1 MRLAKKGSLAYAA
14 LLGSL
19 ALAASASA
27 ATKTVCASGCPFQQI
42 QPAIDAATPGTVITI
57 GTGKYFENL
66 VVDKSVTLR
75 GAGLETIVYPSSSKP
90 ECAGGSLC
98 GGTASNGI
106 LVEADGV
113 TITNLWLEGDNPNL
127 TSGVERGGADID
139 ARNGIITNHE
149 AGVFNGLVVS
159 RVKVSDVFLRGIY
172 ASSGGTF
179 KFTHDTVDNVQG
191 NEASIGIFAFE
202 GAGEMTADKVT
213 RANDAISANWS
224 KGIKFTKNV
233 VLKSGSGIHTD
244 NNGGSGG
251 EADLIQ
257 GNTIRE
263 CKTDGYGI
271 FVFVPYVSATV
282 EANKVAGCAVG
293 LAAFGGAVSGEGPTF
308 ANNVLNG
315 TGAAA
320 SGATYGA
327 YLTTDEL
334 GFGFGDLAAVLSGN
348 RFSHFSTGLLATQT
362 SPSPGQSAGGQAT
375 IAATPNNSF
384 VANGTGANGEPG
396 TVVNAAED
404 WWGCESGPN
413 MGHMCNTAVGTV
425 TYLPFRS
432 TRP

>member
-149 AGVFNGLVVS
+149 TGVFNGLVVS

-263 CKTDGYGI
+263 CKADGYGI